1 MAEFN
6 DKLASLVSSRNER
19 RHCPRSG
26 EDVMPDRKPRVFTG
40 LYVAIAAKGEA
51 KAIDHL
57 LEGIVSYI
65 YTTAAERAPLAAHDR
80 RRTTQQLNRK
90 RP

>member
-6 DKLASLVSSRNER
+6 DKLASLVSLEMSAGTVGDPAKMSCLIE
-19 RHCPRSG
+19 SLASSLA
-26 EDVMPDRKPRVFTG
+26 FT
-40 LYVAIAAKGEA
+40 VAIAAKGEA

-65 YTTAAERAPLAAHDR
+65 YTTAAERAPLARMIAAA
-80 RRTTQQLNRK
+80 
-90 RP
+90 PPPS

>member
-6 DKLASLVSSRNER
+6 DKLASLVSLEMSAGTVRDLAKMSCLIE
-19 RHCPRSG
+19 SLASSLA
-26 EDVMPDRKPRVFTG
+26 FT
-40 LYVAIAAKGEA
+40 VAIAAKGEA

-65 YTTAAERAPLAAHDR
+65 YTTAAERAPLARMIAAA
-80 RRTTQQLNRK
+80 
-90 RP
+90 PPPS

>member
-6 DKLASLVSSRNER
+6 DKLASLVSLEMSAGTVGDPAKMS
-19 RHCPRSG
+19 CLIASLPSSLA
-26 EDVMPDRKPRVFTG
+26 FT
-40 LYVAIAAKGEA
+40 VAIAAKGEA

-65 YTTAAERAPLAAHDR
+65 YTTAAERAPLARMIAAA
-80 RRTTQQLNRK
+80 
-90 RP
+90 PPPS